1 MAFQG
6 AFDVGLGRA
15 GFEIRLCIERVELEE
30 ITVRLSGRGTRA
42 AVANFAEIISP
53 LTRTAWELLLLR
65 HTFSELACAC
75 RQIVQNPVHPLAYW
89 CVGIVGNNSEDSGA
103 HRRSVPFYMV

>member
-6 AFDVGLGRA
+6 AFDVGFGRA
-15 GFEIRLCIERVELEE
+15 GFEIRLCIERVELEK
-30 ITVRLSGRGTRA
+30 IAVRLAGRGTRA

-65 HTFSELACAC
+65 HTLGELACAR
-75 RQIVQNPVHPLAYW
+75 RQVVQNTVHPRAYW
-89 CVGIVGNNSEDSGA
+89 RVGIVGNKSEAFRA
-103 HRRSVPFYMV
+103 HRSFVPC